1 MPKMPKMN
9 IRLIVVALS
18 TPLQIGI
25 YRDDELIETLTSQEH
40 TSDVLPTLFE
50 GILEKYSVE
59 EIVYANGPGSF
70 MSIKV
75 SYLFLKTISIV
86 NNIPFFATDAFYFNE
101 NSPIKAVGKLYF
113 VKISSKIC
121 TKTLS
126 EVIPSEFK
134 LPKYYNKKDF
144 NEDTAPFYGI
154 DAV

>member
-1 MPKMPKMN
+1 MPKISVK
-9 IRLIVVALS
+9 LIIVALS

-25 YRDDELIETLTSQEH
+25 YQDDKLLETLVSQEH
-40 TSDVLPTLFE
+40 TSDVLPMLFKD
-50 GILEKYSVE
+50 ILEKYSVKE
-59 EIVYANGPGSF
+59 MVYANGPGSF

-75 SYLFLKTISIV
+75 GYLFLKTISIV

-121 TKTLS
+121 TETLS

-134 LPKYYNKKDF
+134 LPKQYNKKDF

>member
-1 MPKMPKMN
+1 MPKISVK
-9 IRLIVVALS
+9 LIVVALS
-18 TPLQIGI
+18 TPLQIGV
-25 YRDDELIETLTSQEH
+25 YENNELIETFTSQEH
-40 TSDVLPTLFE
+40 TSDVLPTLFDA
-50 GILEKYSVE
+50 ILEKYSVE
-59 EIVYANGPGSF
+59 EMVYANGPGSF

-86 NNIPFFATDAFYFNE
+86 NNIPFFAVDAFYFNE

-121 TKTLS
+121 TETLS
-126 EVIPSEFK
+126 EVVTSDFK
-134 LPKYYNKKDF
+134 LPKQYNKNDF